1 MLFAFEIFVL
11 VFLIVLSGFFVLSEI
26 AVISSRK
33 ARLQHLANKGS
44 LRAKAALDFAK
55 KPGPFLSTVQVGIT
69 LVGILAGA
77 FGEYA
82 LAEHIAAYIE
92 QWLPSEQYAHPIALT
107 LVVGTIT
114 YFSVVVGELFPKEIA
129 LRNPERV
136 AMYVAVPMRVLL
148 GLMKPVVA
156 ILDQSTRILLKL
168 LRIKES
174 TEPSVTEE
182 EIKVMIEEGTKA
194 GTFNEVEQEMVE
206 RVFRLGDKRINAL
219 MTPRTDI
226 VWLDTEDP
234 VEVNVKKIKESSHS
248 FFPVCKENIDMV
260 LGVVHVKDLFQ
271 RSMAG
276 EPFSLEK
283 CLRKPLY
290 VVESMPAVQL
300 IEQFKKTGTHFAFLV
315 DEYGGIQGLITSNDI
330 LKAVVGQ
337 EMDIEEKTNPYV
349 VQRAD
354 GSYLLDGALMI
365 DEFREL
371 FSIDTLS
378 EEETGNYQTLAGF
391 VINLM
396 GKIPAA
402 GQSVNWRDLWIE
414 VVDMDGN
421 RVDKLLVSKK
431 NALAKK

>member
-11 VFLIVLSGFFVLSEI
+11 VFLIILSGFFVLSEI

-33 ARLQHLANKGS
+33 ARLQHLVNKGNF
-44 LRAKAALDFAK
+44 RAKAALEFAK
-55 KPGPFLSTVQVGIT
+55 TPGPFLSTVQVGIT

-82 LAEHIAAYIE
+82 LAEHIAQNVE
-92 QWLPSEQYAHPIALT
+92 QWFPFPEYAHAIALT
-107 LVVGTIT
+107 LVVAMIT

-129 LRNPERV
+129 LRNPERM

-148 GLMKPVVA
+148 GMMKPVVGV
-156 ILDQSTRILLKL
+156 LDYSTRILLKV

-174 TEPSVTEE
+174 TDPSVTEE

-206 RVFRLGDKRINAL
+206 RVFRLSDKHVNAL

-226 VWLDTEDP
+226 VWLDVDDSNE
-234 VEVNVKKIKESSHS
+234 ENIRKIKESSHS
-248 FFPVCKENIDMV
+248 FFPVCKQNIDSV
-260 LGVVHVKDLFQ
+260 LGVVHVKDLFH
-271 RSMAG
+271 RAISG
-276 EPFSLEK
+276 SSFSLEQ
-283 CLRKPLY
+283 CVRQPLY

-300 IEQFKKTGTHFAFLV
+300 IEQFKQSGVHFAFLV
-315 DEYGGIQGLITSNDI
+315 DEYGGIQGLITLNDI

-337 EMDIEEKTNPYV
+337 EISEEDKSNPYV
-349 VQRAD
+349 VRRAD
-354 GSYLLDGALMI
+354 GSYLIDGALMI
-365 DEFREL
+365 DEFKEL
-371 FSIDTLS
+371 FNLENVT
-378 EEETGNYQTLAGF
+378 EEEIGNYRTLAGL
-391 VINLM
+391 VINQM

-402 GQSVNWRDLWIE
+402 GQFIHWRDLRIE

-421 RVDKLLVSKK
+421 RIDKLLVNKTQSP
-431 NALAKK
+431 AA

>member
-1 MLFAFEIFVL
+1 MMFAFEISVL
-11 VFLIVLSGFFVLSEI
+11 VFLIILSGFFVLSEI

-33 ARLQHLANKGS
+33 ARLQYLVNKGS
-44 LRAKAALDFAK
+44 SRAKTALEFAK
-55 KPGPFLSTVQVGIT
+55 TPGPFLSTVQVGIT

-82 LAEHIAAYIE
+82 LAEHITLYIQDWFPVE
-92 QWLPSEQYAHPIALT
+92 EYAHPIALSM
-107 LVVGTIT
+107 VVGVIT

-136 AMYVAVPMRVLL
+136 AMFVAVPMRVLL

-156 ILDQSTRILLKL
+156 ILDFSTRVLLKL
-168 LRIKES
+168 LNIKES
-174 TEPSVTEE
+174 SDPSVTEE
-182 EIKVMIEEGTKA
+182 EIKVMIDEGTKA

-260 LGVVHVKDLFQ
+260 LGIVHVKDLFQ
-271 RSMAG
+271 RSIAG
-276 EPFSLEK
+276 EPFSLEQSI
-283 CLRKPLY
+283 RKPLY
-290 VVESMPAVQL
+290 VVENMPAVKL

-315 DEYGGIQGLITSNDI
+315 DEYGGIQGLITLNDI

-337 EMDIEEKTNPYV
+337 EIDVEEKTNPYV

-354 GSYLLDGALMI
+354 GSYLIDGALLI
-365 DEFREL
+365 DEFKEL
-371 FSIDTLS
+371 FGIDDLS
-378 EEETGNYQTLAGF
+378 EEETGHYQTLAGF
-391 VINLM
+391 VINLL
-396 GKIPAA
+396 GKIPVA
-402 GQSVNWRDLWIE
+402 GQFTQWRDLRIE

-431 NALAKK
+431 IPAAKQ